1 MAMSDKCIYIRYY
14 TGDALCRY
22 GKWLQCVIRRVAD
35 LPLVSSTYEMVS
47 STYTSARNSH
57 PALQAVLEMAE
68 AGMKNI
74 ATSAASTA
82 EPLLNI
88 FEPQIA
94 AANNYA
100 CRSLDKLQ
108 ETFPVMHQTV
118 GEVVSNTK
126 DLITS
131 VKDSAYTKVTKAKDI
146 VSNMID
152 VAIESAME
160 SMEEVKSAVNTVTKV
175 GVGQMV
181 ASGVD
186 KVIEKSEDLLEHF
199 LPITDEELAAIAAS
213 ASLEGSG
220 VAPLEK
226 QREEQSYYM
235 RLGSLSTKLRS
246 RAYQHSLAKVQLIKQ
261 SAQQALF
268 QLEQIIY
275 LLKYTKEMLDQKV
288 HQGQEK
294 VYQMWKEWY
303 KSQPEQGQ
311 SSEASQA
318 EMESHALATSHNV
331 AQQMQE
337 VCQKLLANMQGLP
350 EHLQQKVQKAQ
361 YDLKELQAVISSAT
375 SFQELPSGVLKE
387 TSEKINQAQEAMYEV
402 MEYVTKST
410 PLSWVVGPFS
420 PVESSAGE
428 SMKQENA

>member
-1 MAMSDKCIYIRYY
+1 MSSPGEEVTSVSPGNTEHED
-14 TGDALCRY
+14 
-22 GKWLQCVIRRVAD
+22 QCVIKRIAD

-47 STYTSARNSH
+47 STYTSAKKSH
-57 PALQAVLEMAE
+57 PTIQAVLEMAE
-68 AGMKNI
+68 MGMKNI
-74 ATSAASTA
+74 ATSAASSA

-88 FEPQIA
+88 IEPQIA
-94 AANNYA
+94 VANNYA
-100 CRSLDKLQ
+100 CRGLDKLQ

-118 GEVVSNTK
+118 EKVVSNAK
-126 DLITS
+126 DLVIS
-131 VKDSAYTKVTKAKDI
+131 VKNSAYAKVIETKNI
-146 VSNMID
+146 VSSMID
-152 VAIESAME
+152 VATEAAME
-160 SMEEVKSAVNTVTKV
+160 NMGVAICTVKSAVSIMTEVS
-175 GVGQMV
+175 VGQM

-186 KVIEKSEDLLEHF
+186 KVIEKSDDLLEHF

-213 ASLEGSG
+213 AGLEGSG

-226 QREEQSYYM
+226 QKEEQSYYV

-246 RAYQHSLAKVQLIKQ
+246 RAYHHSLAKVRMIKQ

-288 HQGQEK
+288 HRGQEK
-294 VYQMWKEWY
+294 VSQMWKEWY

-311 SSEASQA
+311 SSGASQA

-337 VCQKLLANMQGLP
+337 LCQKLLVYMQGLP
-350 EHLQQKVQKAQ
+350 EHLQQKIQQAQ
-361 YDLKELQAVISSAT
+361 CDLKELQAVVCSAT
-375 SFQELPSGVLKE
+375 SFQELPSGFLKE
-387 TSEKINQAQEAMYEV
+387 SSEKVNKAQEAVHEV
-402 MEYVTKST
+402 MVYVTKSI

-420 PVESSAGE
+420 PIESSAGE
-428 SMKQENA
+428 SMVQENP